1 MTKIKSLQTEDDY
14 SLPITSFIIETLEE
28 NSIHADLSHN
38 DNAITST
45 DILIEEEEEMEQ
57 EEEEEMLNYDD
68 LDVIS
73 DKIDEVGAESSIST
87 SNDRGLLQMPL
98 QMDQS

>member
-1 MTKIKSLQTEDDY
+1 
-14 SLPITSFIIETLEE
+14 
-28 NSIHADLSHN
+28 
-38 DNAITST
+38 
-45 DILIEEEEEMEQ
+45 MEQ

-87 SNDRGLLQMPL
+87 LMTRGLLQMPL